1 MNFTTH
7 HNISDLRGNLQLAL
21 ICLGLSLALS
31 VVLSG
36 GRQASLPSQVAAGIS
51 LPLVPAAVSSLPQ
64 HPAVAV
70 AEAAP
75 SEEPADLQPAE
86 SRLLPLRG
94 APAWVWDL
102 PAADPRRVAADKD
115 WDVVAAADRRAGLI
129 VLDWTGRVIPE
140 EEYWNGLCQRWIDD
154 PQWGGVQP

>member
-7 HNISDLRGNLQLAL
+7 HDTSDLRGNLKLAS

-75 SEEPADLQPAE
+75 VQPAALADA
-86 SRLLPLRG
+86 SLLPLRG